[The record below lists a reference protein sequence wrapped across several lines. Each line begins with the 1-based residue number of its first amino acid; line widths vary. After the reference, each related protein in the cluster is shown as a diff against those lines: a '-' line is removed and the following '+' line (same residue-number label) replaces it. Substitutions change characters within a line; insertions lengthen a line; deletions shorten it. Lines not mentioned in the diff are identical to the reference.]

1 MWDERYSEEG
11 YAFGDQPNDFL
22 AEQAGALRPGNC
34 LCVAEGQGRN
44 AVFLAGQGL
53 EVTAMDMSAVGLERA
68 QELAAS
74 RGVTIH
80 TEVGDLADY
89 DLGRE
94 KWDNIV
100 SIFVHMVP
108 AMRRDVH
115 RRVAAALKPGGLV
128 LLEAYT
134 PGNLE
139 IADRRG
145 GPGPEMPERFMT
157 LAALEEDF
165 AGLEFLVAREVRR
178 EVNEGTYHQ
187 GESAVVQLLARKP
200 TGD

>member
-1 MWDERYSEEG
+1 MWDERYSEPG
-11 YAFGDQPNDFL
+11 YAFGDQPNNFL
-22 AEQAGALRPGNC
+22 AEQAGALNQGNC
-34 LCVAEGQGRN
+34 LCIAEGQGRN
-44 AVFLAGQGL
+44 AVFLAERGL
-53 EVTAMDMSAVGLERA
+53 DVTAMDMSAVGLERA
-68 QELAAS
+68 RELAAA
-74 RGVTIH
+74 RGVQIH

-89 DLGRE
+89 DFGQER
-94 KWDNIV
+94 WDNIV

-145 GPGPEMPERFMT
+145 GPGAGMPERFMT
-157 LAALEEDF
+157 LAGLEEDF
-165 AGLEFLVAREVRR
+165 AGLDFLVAREVRR

>member
-22 AEQAGALRPGNC
+22 VEQAGALRPGNC
-34 LCVAEGQGRN
+34 LCIAEGQGRN
-44 AVFLAGQGL
+44 AVFLAERGL
-53 EVTAMDMSAVGLERA
+53 EVTAMDMSAVGLECA
-68 QELAAS
+68 HELAAS
-74 RGVTIH
+74 RGVAIH

-89 DLGRE
+89 DLGQD

-108 AMRRDVH
+108 PMRREVH
-115 RRVAAALKPGGLV
+115 RRVAAALRPGGLV

-145 GPGPEMPERFMT
+145 GPGAGMPERFMT

-187 GESAVVQLLARKP
+187 GESAVVQLLARRP